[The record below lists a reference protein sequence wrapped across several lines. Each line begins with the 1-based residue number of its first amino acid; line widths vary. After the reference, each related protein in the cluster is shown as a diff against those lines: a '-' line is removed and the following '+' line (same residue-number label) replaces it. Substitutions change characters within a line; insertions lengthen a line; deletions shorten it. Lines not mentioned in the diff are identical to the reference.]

1 MSTARTLLV
10 GVVGGLLGHILHV
23 PAGALLGSL
32 AAVAGYNVLS
42 DGRAQVPGW
51 LRSPSR
57 ILIGATIGS
66 LATPALLQSLGASLG
81 WAVVCTT
88 AVVAAGLA
96 LGLLLAGTTGMD
108 RRTALLAS
116 CPGGIS
122 EMVAL
127 AQESGADTELVLGIQ
142 VVRKLVVLIG
152 FCLVVAL
159 L

>member
-10 GVVGGLLGHILHV
+10 GVVGGLLGHLLGL

-32 AAVAGYNVLS
+32 TAVASYNVIS
-42 DGRAQVPGW
+42 DGRAEVPAW
-51 LRSPSR
+51 VRSPSR

-66 LATPALLQSLGASLG
+66 LATPALLQSLGASVG
-81 WAVVCTT
+81 WAVVCTSG
-88 AVVAAGLA
+88 VVA
-96 LGLLLAGTTGMD
+96 LGLGLGLVLARTSGID

-127 AQESGADTELVLGIQ
+127 AEESGADVELVLGVQ
-142 VVRKLVVLIG
+142 VVRKIVVLIG
-152 FCLVVAL
+152 VCAVVAL

>member
-1 MSTARTLLV
+1 MSTATTL
-10 GVVGGLLGHILHV
+10 VVGTVGGVLAHLLGI
-23 PAGALLGSL
+23 PAGGLLGSL

-42 DGRAQVPGW
+42 DGRAEVPGW

-57 ILIGATIGS
+57 VLVGATIGS
-66 LATPALLQSLGASLG
+66 LATPALLRSLGASVG

-96 LGLLLAGTTGMD
+96 LGLLLERTARID

-122 EMVAL
+122 EMIAL
-127 AQESGADTELVLGIQ
+127 AEETGADVEVVLGVQ
-142 VVRKLVVLIG
+142 VVRKLVVLVG
-152 FCLVVAL
+152 VAAAVAL